1 MRSRFIHSLPPILR
15 QPGDDRHHHRPLN
28 PRHLHRRT
36 KYTSRVVRQRGPA
49 PNVGFRQE
57 NCSPPRAHHE
67 FSCSLARLF
76 ISSSHFIASITTHLQ
91 SPALHELVTKFLL
104 IVYFCIL
111 SNSSMLL
118 FFSARSGH
126 VQAFMYKY
134 LVYADPSVCIN
145 YSTIQYLNRRN
156 LTRLKSRSHPEHIDI
171 FGVKQVHDAT
181 GSWACRDK

>member
-1 MRSRFIHSLPPILR
+1 M
-15 QPGDDRHHHRPLN
+15 
-28 PRHLHRRT
+28 
-36 KYTSRVVRQRGPA
+36 
-49 PNVGFRQE
+49 
-57 NCSPPRAHHE
+57 
-67 FSCSLARLF
+67 LF
-76 ISSSHFIASITTHLQ
+76 
-91 SPALHELVTKFLL
+91 
-104 IVYFCIL
+104 
-111 SNSSMLL
+111 